1 MKTIEEIQFIL
12 ERIYTTWGVNCTYLN
27 QQLEPVARGGRE
39 TEEAV
44 YSEERKKQVAQV
56 YEECRHHEAPVV
68 FRDGMAVNYFGF
80 TDAEAGLCLVGPFSY
95 ESLSFQTQHEF
106 CRRHNISSKGLYVPV
121 LKFETM
127 LNCMV
132 FTYYLLTNKQ
142 ITETELLQQNDES
155 KRVYRKDVMTYEMHR
170 QTEEEVRLTYEE
182 EQRWLAQIE
191 SGELDAE
198 RMTVNKENREK
209 LKQIGTLASGNTSKQ
224 IEYMVITTVALAC
237 RAAIRGGLN
246 PHDAYNLSD
255 LYYQQVAKCNSEVEM
270 LNVYIEMLNDFA
282 NRVKEA
288 KKKRQSVDVEKC
300 KDFIARNRTRQ
311 FTMEDMAQEIG
322 KNASY
327 LSKKFSKEVGM
338 TMQEYTRQQR
348 LEAAANMLTYSDT
361 SIGDIA
367 EYLHFSSQS
376 YFGVCFRKKF
386 HETPA
391 KYRENHRVIDFL
403 KT

>member
-1 MKTIEEIQFIL
+1 
-12 ERIYTTWGVNCTYLN
+12 
-27 QQLEPVARGGRE
+27 
-39 TEEAV
+39 
-44 YSEERKKQVAQV
+44 
-56 YEECRHHEAPVV
+56 
-68 FRDGMAVNYFGF
+68 
-80 TDAEAGLCLVGPFSY
+80 
-95 ESLSFQTQHEF
+95 
-106 CRRHNISSKGLYVPV
+106 
-121 LKFETM
+121 
-127 LNCMV
+127 
-132 FTYYLLTNKQ
+132 
-142 ITETELLQQNDES
+142 
-155 KRVYRKDVMTYEMHR
+155 MTYEMHR

-270 LNVYIEMLNDFA
+270 LKVYIDMMNDFA

-327 LSKKFSKEVGM
+327 LSNKFSKEVGM

-376 YFGVCFRKKF
+376 YFGVCFREKY

-391 KYRENHRVIDFL
+391 KYRENHRVIEFF
-403 KT
+403 